1 MAKIVDFGNTYGR
14 FFEKNFRSLKPT
26 RTQQIMRTSPPAS
39 GCILPAIPLCK
50 NRGKVETLL
59 RNFLNKLI
67 SNIGCH
73 SILRASFFS
82 PISTWRKSSFLETP
96 TAKNVRGFDCIFELE
111 TKKAPWQTLPQSLKQ
126 KSELGYRPNSPSYKL
141 LSNLELKGFLLP
153 FTPSCM
159 IV

>member
-14 FFEKNFRSLKPT
+14 FFEKNSRSLKPT

-82 PISTWRKSSFLETP
+82 PIYLHGENHRFWKHLRQKMFEVLTVFLNLKRKKPHGKLCHRACNRKVSLVIAQTHHLINYCQTWS
-96 TAKNVRGFDCIFELE
+96 
-111 TKKAPWQTLPQSLKQ
+111 
-126 KSELGYRPNSPSYKL
+126 
-141 LSNLELKGFLLP
+141 
-153 FTPSCM
+153 
-159 IV
+159 